1 MVQRL
6 GNIKERIQSWI
17 KDGVEEEEGA
27 VEPTKQEE
35 QEEENESLIPADPDF
50 FEKMELERELAN
62 LR

>member
-35 QEEENESLIPADPDF
+35 ENESLIPADPDF